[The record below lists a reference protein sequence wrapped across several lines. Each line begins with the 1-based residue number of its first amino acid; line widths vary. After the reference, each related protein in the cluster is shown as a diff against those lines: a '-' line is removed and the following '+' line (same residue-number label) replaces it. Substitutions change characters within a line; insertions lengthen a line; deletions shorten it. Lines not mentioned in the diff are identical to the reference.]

1 MSWRVLM
8 VCELLPDPQPG
19 GLALHV
25 LDLAHAL
32 HRRGCSVDLLGNDSH
47 ELSTCPGQQGPGRFL
62 AELHGHQRLWKERQ
76 IGAFHPLRTRLTVRR
91 LRARILAHAGRYD
104 VVHYHGHLP
113 WVGGLLPPGL
123 PFTQTRHDRSGDCM
137 LRTRFRAG
145 ATGPEGRCLST
156 EAADCAGC
164 AGGAMRRAAGPTAAQ
179 RALSTWAVRD
189 LRQLTAQ
196 ALQRH
201 PSIFVSR
208 QGLDLVA
215 RLGPGVP
222 PKAEVIHHG
231 VPRAALEAA
240 AARPLRDG
248 GTGIEVFAA
257 GALLPYKGFG
267 SLIDS
272 LARTPRPS
280 GWRITVAG
288 DGPDRERL
296 QHQAADLPVRWLG
309 WRPREEVL
317 RRTAGADAVVVPSVL
332 DEPCAGTVL
341 EALALGRVVH
351 ALRRGGTP
359 ELAAL
364 APGGAER
371 LRLAGSPDELAAA
384 LVLPPHGALDAQR
397 ALAGFRG
404 DTEHLAD
411 AVLEHYARHFR
422 RAQGGGAAR

>member
-25 LDLAHAL
+25 LDLAQAL
-32 HRRGCSVDLLGNDSH
+32 HRRGCAVDLLGNDSH
-47 ELSTCPGQQGPGRFL
+47 DLAACTGQLGPGRFL

-91 LRARILAHAGRYD
+91 LRERILAHAGRYD

-113 WVGGLLPPGL
+113 WVGASLPLGL

-164 AGGAMRRAAGPTAAQ
+164 AGSALRRATGPTAAQ

-189 LRQLTAQ
+189 LRQRTAQ

-208 QGLDLVA
+208 HGLDLVE
-215 RLGPGVP
+215 RLGAGTPNR
-222 PKAEVIHHG
+222 AEVIHHG

-240 AARPLRDG
+240 AARPLREG
-248 GTGIEVFAA
+248 GAGIEVFAA
-257 GALLPYKGFG
+257 GALLAYKGFG
-267 SLIDS
+267 PLIES
-272 LARTPRPS
+272 LAREPLPA
-280 GWRITVAG
+280 GWRLTVAG
-288 DGPDRERL
+288 DGPERAHL
-296 QHQAADLPVRWLG
+296 QQLAGDLPVRWLG
-309 WRPREEVL
+309 WIPREEVL
-317 RRTAGADAVVVPSVL
+317 RRTAGADAVVVPSVW

-364 APGGAER
+364 SEGGAER
-371 LRLAGSPDELAAA
+371 LRLAESPDELAAA
-384 LVLPPHGALDAQR
+384 LAQPPHGALDAQQ

-422 RAQGGGAAR
+422 RAHGGGSGR